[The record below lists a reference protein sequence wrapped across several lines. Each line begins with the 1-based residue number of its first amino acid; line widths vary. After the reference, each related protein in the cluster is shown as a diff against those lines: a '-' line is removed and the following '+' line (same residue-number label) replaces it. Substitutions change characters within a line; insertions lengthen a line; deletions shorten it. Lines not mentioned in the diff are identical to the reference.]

1 MNRAAQRRTAPAG
14 RRARLGRRSCRCGKP
29 PRPDAKD
36 HRRTGLSCTSPPR
49 QRLRHGAA
57 VSLRDDA
64 DRRTLP
70 PQPVHC
76 HDVVTAP
83 HYPAQL
89 LLGAQ
94 SLCTDETH
102 SQDQHVVRPPARRGY
117 RTRVRDHHRARG
129 PDTLDASDSP
139 SQGGPGAPWCAVT
152 SVTGSQPRVRAGL
165 VVVAGEGVT
174 AQGSQRHNRLG
185 RGPGTTTALAGTA
198 VTSRIRHIRH
208 FRHPLPGRGRR
219 IRGRTGSSVRS
230 QHHVRR
236 AVGAASAVVAVPNTC
251 STPAGGWWWPA
262 TGVVRAGYSGPS
274 LRVRVRFSR
283 AVRVGAF
290 GSWVAWVV
298 DGSGRGACS
307 VGSGGPCP
315 HAHEESVGAVV
326 RRPRAR
332 HASDASVPGVPGPRA
347 HGWLAHGLVA
357 SVPSRS
363 SCPPCAGGLRVPA
376 APPGR
381 WAGSPCSWPRA
392 PTGGVLN
399 TCSGPLPRRSRA
411 GLA

>member
-1 MNRAAQRRTAPAG
+1 MLAG
-14 RRARLGRRSCRCGKP
+14 PTLSTLPTP
-29 PRPDAKD
+29 PRREDRA
-36 HRRTGLSCTSPPR
+36 PR
-49 QRLRHGAA
+49 G
-57 VSLRDDA
+57 V
-64 DRRTLP
+64 
-70 PQPVHC
+70 
-76 HDVVTAP
+76 
-83 HYPAQL
+83 
-89 LLGAQ
+89 
-94 SLCTDETH
+94 
-102 SQDQHVVRPPARRGY
+102 
-117 RTRVRDHHRARG
+117 
-129 PDTLDASDSP
+129 P
-139 SQGGPGAPWCAVT
+139 SHP
-152 SVTGSQPRVRAGL
+152 SRSQPRDTAGL
-165 VVVAGEGVT
+165 VVVAGESVT

-208 FRHPLPGRGRR
+208 FRHPLTGRGRR
-219 IRGRTGSSVRS
+219 IRERTGSSVRS

-274 LRVRVRFSR
+274 LGVRDRFSG

-290 GSWVAWVV
+290 GWWVAWVV

-363 SCPPCAGGLRVPA
+363 SCPPCA
-376 APPGR
+376 
-381 WAGSPCSWPRA
+381 AGSGCSSRA
-392 PTGGVLN
+392 VGGV
-399 TCSGPLPRRSRA
+399 PL
-411 GLA
+411 

>member
-102 SQDQHVVRPPARRGY
+102 SQDQRVVRPPARRGY

-129 PDTLDASDSP
+129 PDTLDASDAP

-198 VTSRIRHIRH
+198 VTSRIRHFRH

-219 IRGRTGSSVRS
+219 IRARGHGCHLTDPTHS
-230 QHHVRR
+230 
-236 AVGAASAVVAVPNTC
+236 TL
-251 STPAGGWWWPA
+251 STPP
-262 TGVVRAGYSGPS
+262 
-274 LRVRVRFSR
+274 
-283 AVRVGAF
+283 
-290 GSWVAWVV
+290 
-298 DGSGRGACS
+298 
-307 VGSGGPCP
+307 
-315 HAHEESVGAVV
+315 
-326 RRPRAR
+326 PRER
-332 HASDASVPGVPGPRA
+332 ASDPRA
-347 HGWLAHGLVA
+347 HGQQRSEPAPR
-357 SVPSRS
+357 PSRRRGRERGGGGAEHVFDS
-363 SCPPCAGGLRVPA
+363 RGWVVVAGYRGSPRRVLRPLAPCAGPVLSCRAGRGVRIVGRVGGGRVGAGGLFRGVWRA
-376 APPGR
+376 L
-381 WAGSPCSWPRA
+381 SPRA
-392 PTGGVLN
+392 RGIGRGGGASS
-399 TCSGPLPRRSRA
+399 SGTARL
-411 GLA
+411 